1 MMHFRSYGFTHSP
14 AHVPKQL
21 TSWGWHHPIGVA
33 GSTRERL
40 AIAMSVGAMGTL
52 GFSVTAPLL
61 PDLATAFG
69 VSRGSIGWV
78 QAAVSVAGVLLSA
91 IIGYLADRLGR
102 RRVVLASLVLFTV
115 FGTAGFWARS
125 FEGLIAVR
133 VLQGIGTSGL
143 LGLGIVMVSDLF
155 EGPARTRAMGFN
167 LTAVT
172 SVAMLGPLASGFLA
186 NGGVFRPFLIF
197 LVGVPLL
204 MWASR
209 LPSDPTKDVE
219 SPLRHAG
226 AAYVALRQ
234 GGQLGDFGGILF
246 VTFAATVLQH
256 GFGFTNT
263 PLFLDSEFG
272 VGPSGRGVIIATFQF
287 GTVLAAFQIGRL
299 RARAGGD
306 RLVGTGFVLTAIGM
320 AVAALAPGP
329 WAVAL
334 GLGLTGVGFGLFVP
348 LAQDRAATVGGNL
361 FRGLTVLTW
370 VTIVRSAQVVGP
382 PTASFF
388 NQAIGARP
396 TFGIAA
402 AVMAVAA
409 VTWRRVRRAVRA
421 RSAAHHLASP
431 AT

>member
-1 MMHFRSYGFTHSP
+1 
-14 AHVPKQL
+14 
-21 TSWGWHHPIGVA
+21 
-33 GSTRERL
+33 
-40 AIAMSVGAMGTL
+40 MSVGAMGTL

-69 VSRGSIGWV
+69 VSRGVIGWV

-91 IIGYLADRLGR
+91 LIGYLADRLGR
-102 RRVVLASLVLFTV
+102 RRVVLASLLLFTV
-115 FGTAGFWARS
+115 FGCAGFLTRT

-172 SVAMLGPLASGFLA
+172 TVAMLGPLASGFIA
-186 NGGVFRPFLIF
+186 GGGVFRSFLIF
-197 LVGVPLL
+197 LIGVPLL
-204 MWASR
+204 VWASR
-209 LPSDPTKDVE
+209 LPSDPTKDVD
-219 SPLRHAG
+219 SPIRHAG
-226 AAYVALRQ
+226 AALAALRK
-234 GGQLGDFGGILF
+234 GGQIRDFGGILL

-272 VGPSGRGVIIATFQF
+272 VGPSGRGVIIAMFQF
-287 GTVLAAFQIGRL
+287 GTVLAAVQIGRL
-299 RARAGGD
+299 RARAGGS
-306 RLVGTGFVLTAIGM
+306 RLVGAGFVLTALGM
-320 AVAALAPGP
+320 AGAALAPAP
-329 WAVAL
+329 WAVAV

-348 LAQDRAATVGGNL
+348 LAQDRAATMGGAL
-361 FRGLTVLTW
+361 FRGLTVLIW

-388 NQAIGARP
+388 NEAIGARP

-402 AVMAVAA
+402 GVMAVAA
-409 VTWRRVRRAVRA
+409 VTWRPARRRI
-421 RSAAHHLASP
+421 RHLASP
-431 AT
+431 AR

>member
-1 MMHFRSYGFTHSP
+1 MAPLQHP
-14 AHVPKQL
+14 QL
-21 TSWGWHHPIGVA
+21 TRRWRWDHPVGIA
-33 GSTRERL
+33 GSSRERL

-78 QAAVSVAGVLLSA
+78 QAAVSIAGVLLSA

-102 RRVVLASLVLFTV
+102 RRVVLVSLLLFTV
-115 FGTAGFWARS
+115 FGCAGFLTRT
-125 FEGLIAVR
+125 FEGLIAMR
-133 VLQGIGTSGL
+133 VLQGVGTSGL
-143 LGLGIVMVSDLF
+143 LGLGIVMVSDLY
-155 EGPARTRAMGFN
+155 EGPARTKAMGFN

-172 SVAMLGPLASGFLA
+172 TVAMVGPLASGFIA
-186 NGGVFRPFLIF
+186 GGGVFRPFLIF
-197 LVGVPLL
+197 LIGVPLL
-204 MWASR
+204 VWASR
-209 LPSDPTKDVE
+209 LPSDPTKNVE
-219 SPLRHAG
+219 SPVRHAG
-226 AAYVALRQ
+226 AAFAALRQ
-234 GGQLGDFGGILF
+234 GGQLGDFGGILL

-272 VGPSGRGVIIATFQF
+272 VGPSGRGVIIAMFQF
-287 GTVLAAFQIGRL
+287 GTVLAAVQIGRL
-299 RARAGGD
+299 RTRASGS
-306 RLVGTGFVLTAIGM
+306 RLVGSGFVLTTLGM
-320 AVAALAPGP
+320 AVAALAPDP
-329 WAVAL
+329 WVVAV

-348 LAQDRAATVGGNL
+348 LAQDRAATMGGTL

-388 NQAIGARP
+388 NEAIGASP

-402 AVMAVAA
+402 AVMAIAA
-409 VTWRRVRRAVRA
+409 ATWQPA
-421 RSAAHHLASP
+421 RNRIRHLGSP

>member
-1 MMHFRSYGFTHSP
+1 MASLHHP
-14 AHVPKQL
+14 QL
-21 TSWGWHHPIGVA
+21 TRRWSWDHPVGIA
-33 GSTRERL
+33 GSSRERL

-78 QAAVSVAGVLLSA
+78 QAAVSIAGVLLSA
-91 IIGYLADRLGR
+91 LIGYLADRLGR
-102 RRVVLASLVLFTV
+102 RRVVLASLLLFTV
-115 FGTAGFWARS
+115 FGCAGFLTRT

-143 LGLGIVMVSDLF
+143 LGLGIVMVSDLY
-155 EGPARTRAMGFN
+155 EGPARTKAMGFN

-172 SVAMLGPLASGFLA
+172 TVAMLGPLASGFIA
-186 NGGVFRPFLIF
+186 GGGVFRPFLIF
-197 LVGVPLL
+197 LIGVPLL
-204 MWASR
+204 VWASR

-226 AAYVALRQ
+226 AAFAALRQ
-234 GGQLGDFGGILF
+234 GGQIGDFAGILL

-272 VGPSGRGVIIATFQF
+272 VGPSGRGVIIAMFQF
-287 GTVLAAFQIGRL
+287 GTVLAAVQIGRL
-299 RARAGGD
+299 RARASGS
-306 RLVGTGFVLTAIGM
+306 RLVGTGFVLTALGM
-320 AVAALAPGP
+320 GVAALAPEP
-329 WAVAL
+329 WAVAV

-348 LAQDRAATVGGNL
+348 LAQDRAATVGGTL

-388 NQAIGARP
+388 NEAIGARP

-402 AVMAVAA
+402 VVMAVAA
-409 VTWRRVRRAVRA
+409 ATWRPARRRI
-421 RSAAHHLASP
+421 RHLGSP

>member
-1 MMHFRSYGFTHSP
+1 MASVHHP
-14 AHVPKQL
+14 QL
-21 TSWGWHHPIGVA
+21 TRRWTWDHPVGV
-33 GSTRERL
+33 SRSNRERL

-78 QAAVSVAGVLLSA
+78 QAAVSIAGVLLSA
-91 IIGYLADRLGR
+91 LIGYLADRLGR
-102 RRVVLASLVLFTV
+102 RRVVLASLLLFTV
-115 FGTAGFWARS
+115 FGCAGFLTRT
-125 FEGLIAVR
+125 FEGLITVR

-155 EGPARTRAMGFN
+155 EGPARTKAMGFN

-172 SVAMLGPLASGFLA
+172 TVAMLGPLASGFIA
-186 NGGVFRPFLIF
+186 GGGVFRPFLIF
-197 LVGVPLL
+197 LIGVPLL
-204 MWASR
+204 VWASR
-209 LPSDPTKDVE
+209 LPGDPARDVE
-219 SPLRHAG
+219 SPIRHAG
-226 AAYVALRQ
+226 AAFAALRQ
-234 GGQLGDFGGILF
+234 GGQIGDFAGILF

-263 PLFLDSEFG
+263 PLFLDFEFG
-272 VGPSGRGVIIATFQF
+272 VGPSGRGVIIAMFQF
-287 GTVLAAFQIGRL
+287 GTVLAAVQIGRL
-299 RARAGGD
+299 RARASGS
-306 RLVGTGFVLTAIGM
+306 RLVGGGFALTAVGM
-320 AVAALAPGP
+320 AAAALAPDP
-329 WAVAL
+329 WAVAV

-348 LAQDRAATVGGNL
+348 LAQDRAATMGGTL
-361 FRGLTVLTW
+361 YRGLTVLTW

-388 NQAIGARP
+388 NEAIGARP

-409 VTWRRVRRAVRA
+409 LAWQPARRRIR
-421 RSAAHHLASP
+421 HLGSP

>member
-1 MMHFRSYGFTHSP
+1 MASLHHP
-14 AHVPKQL
+14 QL
-21 TSWGWHHPIGVA
+21 TRRWSWDHPVGVA
-33 GSTRERL
+33 GSSRERL

-78 QAAVSVAGVLLSA
+78 QAAVSIAGVLLSA
-91 IIGYLADRLGR
+91 LIGYLADRLGR
-102 RRVVLASLVLFTV
+102 RRVVLASLLLFTV
-115 FGTAGFWARS
+115 FGCAGFLTRT

-143 LGLGIVMVSDLF
+143 LGLGIVMVSDLY
-155 EGPARTRAMGFN
+155 EGPARTKAMGFN

-172 SVAMLGPLASGFLA
+172 TVAMLGPLASGFIA
-186 NGGVFRPFLIF
+186 GGGVFRPFLIF
-197 LVGVPLL
+197 LIGVPLL
-204 MWASR
+204 VWASR

-226 AAYVALRQ
+226 AAFAALRQ
-234 GGQLGDFGGILF
+234 GGQIGDFAGILL

-272 VGPSGRGVIIATFQF
+272 VGPSGRGVIIAMFQF
-287 GTVLAAFQIGRL
+287 GTVLAAVQIGRL
-299 RARAGGD
+299 RARASGS
-306 RLVGTGFVLTAIGM
+306 RLVGTGFVLTALGM
-320 AVAALAPGP
+320 GVAALAPEP
-329 WAVAL
+329 WAVAV

-348 LAQDRAATVGGNL
+348 LAQDRAATVGGTL

-388 NQAIGARP
+388 NEAIGARP

-402 AVMAVAA
+402 VVMAVAA
-409 VTWRRVRRAVRA
+409 ATWRPARRRI
-421 RSAAHHLASP
+421 RHLGSP

>member
-1 MMHFRSYGFTHSP
+1 MASP
-14 AHVPKQL
+14 LHPQL
-21 TSWGWHHPIGVA
+21 TRRWSWGHPVGVA
-33 GSTRERL
+33 GSNRERL

-78 QAAVSVAGVLLSA
+78 QAAVSIAGVLLSA
-91 IIGYLADRLGR
+91 VIGYLADRLGR
-102 RRVVLASLVLFTV
+102 RRVVLTSLVLFTV
-115 FGTAGFWARS
+115 FGCAGFLTRT
-125 FEGLIAVR
+125 FEGLIAMR

-172 SVAMLGPLASGFLA
+172 TVGMLGPLASGFIA
-186 NGGVFRPFLIF
+186 GGGVFRPFLIF
-197 LVGVPLL
+197 LIGVPLL
-204 MWASR
+204 VWASR
-209 LPSDPTKDVE
+209 LPSDPTKNVE
-219 SPLRHAG
+219 SPIRHAG
-226 AAYVALRQ
+226 AAFAALRQ
-234 GGQLGDFGGILF
+234 GGQIGDFGGILL

-272 VGPSGRGVIIATFQF
+272 VGPAGRGVIIAMFQF
-287 GTVLAAFQIGRL
+287 GTVLAAVQIGRL
-299 RARAGGD
+299 RARASGS
-306 RLVGTGFVLTAIGM
+306 RLVGAGFVLTALGM
-320 AVAALAPGP
+320 AVAALAPDP
-329 WAVAL
+329 WAVAV

-348 LAQDRAATVGGNL
+348 LAQDRAATMGGAL

-388 NQAIGARP
+388 NESIGARA

-402 AVMAVAA
+402 AVMAIAA
-409 VTWRRVRRAVRA
+409 VTWRPARRRI
-421 RSAAHHLASP
+421 RHLGSP

>member
-1 MMHFRSYGFTHSP
+1 MASP
-14 AHVPKQL
+14 HHPQL
-21 TSWGWHHPIGVA
+21 TRRWSWDHPVGVA
-33 GSTRERL
+33 GSSRERL

-78 QAAVSVAGVLLSA
+78 QAAVSIAGVLLSA
-91 IIGYLADRLGR
+91 LIGYLADRLGR
-102 RRVVLASLVLFTV
+102 RRVVLASLLLFTV
-115 FGTAGFWARS
+115 FGCAGFLTRT

-143 LGLGIVMVSDLF
+143 LGLGIVMVSDLY
-155 EGPARTRAMGFN
+155 EGPARTKAMGFN

-172 SVAMLGPLASGFLA
+172 TVAMLGPLASGFIA
-186 NGGVFRPFLIF
+186 GGGVFRPFLIF
-197 LVGVPLL
+197 LIGVPLL
-204 MWASR
+204 VWASR

-226 AAYVALRQ
+226 AAFAALRQ
-234 GGQLGDFGGILF
+234 GGQIGDFAGILL

-272 VGPSGRGVIIATFQF
+272 VGPSGRGVIIAMFQF
-287 GTVLAAFQIGRL
+287 GTVLAAVQIGRL
-299 RARAGGD
+299 RARASGS
-306 RLVGTGFVLTAIGM
+306 RLVGTGFVLTALGM
-320 AVAALAPGP
+320 GVAALAPEP
-329 WAVAL
+329 WAVAV

-348 LAQDRAATVGGNL
+348 LAQDRAATVGGTL

-388 NQAIGARP
+388 NEAIGARP

-402 AVMAVAA
+402 VVMAVAA
-409 VTWRRVRRAVRA
+409 ATWRPARRRI
-421 RSAAHHLASP
+421 RHLGSP

>member
-1 MMHFRSYGFTHSP
+1 MASLHHP
-14 AHVPKQL
+14 QL
-21 TSWGWHHPIGVA
+21 TRRWSWDHPVGVA
-33 GSTRERL
+33 GSSRERL

-78 QAAVSVAGVLLSA
+78 QAAVSIAGVLLSA
-91 IIGYLADRLGR
+91 LIGYLADRLGR
-102 RRVVLASLVLFTV
+102 RRVVLASLLLFTV
-115 FGTAGFWARS
+115 FGCAGFLTRT

-143 LGLGIVMVSDLF
+143 LGLGIVMVSDLY
-155 EGPARTRAMGFN
+155 EGPARTKAMGFN

-172 SVAMLGPLASGFLA
+172 TVAMLGPLASGFIA
-186 NGGVFRPFLIF
+186 GGGVFRPFLIF
-197 LVGVPLL
+197 LIGVPLL
-204 MWASR
+204 VWASR

-219 SPLRHAG
+219 SPIRHAG
-226 AAYVALRQ
+226 AAFAALRR
-234 GGQLGDFGGILF
+234 GGELGDFAGILL

-272 VGPSGRGVIIATFQF
+272 VGPSGRGVIIAMFQF
-287 GTVLAAFQIGRL
+287 GTVVAAVQIGRL
-299 RARAGGD
+299 RARASGS
-306 RLVGTGFVLTAIGM
+306 RLVGTGFVLTSLGM

-329 WAVAL
+329 WAVAV

-348 LAQDRAATVGGNL
+348 LAQDRAATAGGTL

-388 NQAIGARP
+388 NEAIGARP

-409 VTWRRVRRAVRA
+409 ATWRPARRRI
-421 RSAAHHLASP
+421 RHLGSP

>member
-1 MMHFRSYGFTHSP
+1 MASP
-14 AHVPKQL
+14 LHPQL
-21 TSWGWHHPIGVA
+21 TRRWSWDHPVGVA
-33 GSTRERL
+33 GSNRERL

-78 QAAVSVAGVLLSA
+78 QAAVSIAGVLLSA
-91 IIGYLADRLGR
+91 VIGYLADRLGR
-102 RRVVLASLVLFTV
+102 RRVVLTSLLLFTV
-115 FGTAGFWARS
+115 FGCAGFLTRT

-143 LGLGIVMVSDLF
+143 LGLGIVMVSDLY

-172 SVAMLGPLASGFLA
+172 SVAMLGPLASGFIA
-186 NGGVFRPFLIF
+186 GGGVFRPFLIF
-197 LVGVPLL
+197 LIGVPLFV
-204 MWASR
+204 WASR
-209 LPSDPTKDVE
+209 LPSDPTKNVE
-219 SPLRHAG
+219 PPIRHAG
-226 AAYVALRQ
+226 AAFAALRQ
-234 GGQLGDFGGILF
+234 GGQIGDFGGILL

-272 VGPSGRGVIIATFQF
+272 VGPSGRGVIIAMFQF
-287 GTVLAAFQIGRL
+287 GTVLAAVQIGRL
-299 RARAGGD
+299 RARASGS
-306 RLVGTGFVLTAIGM
+306 RLVGAGFVLTALGM
-320 AVAALAPGP
+320 AVAALAPDP
-329 WAVAL
+329 WAVAV

-348 LAQDRAATVGGNL
+348 LAQDRAATMGGAL

-388 NQAIGARP
+388 NESIGARA

-402 AVMAVAA
+402 AVMAIAA
-409 VTWRRVRRAVRA
+409 VTWRPARRRI
-421 RSAAHHLASP
+421 RHLGSP

>member
-1 MMHFRSYGFTHSP
+1 
-14 AHVPKQL
+14 
-21 TSWGWHHPIGVA
+21 
-33 GSTRERL
+33 
-40 AIAMSVGAMGTL
+40 
-52 GFSVTAPLL
+52 
-61 PDLATAFG
+61 
-69 VSRGSIGWV
+69 VSI
-78 QAAVSVAGVLLSA
+78 AGVLLSA
-91 IIGYLADRLGR
+91 LIGYLADRLGR
-102 RRVVLASLVLFTV
+102 RRVVLASLLLFTV
-115 FGTAGFWARS
+115 FGCAGFLTRT

-143 LGLGIVMVSDLF
+143 LGLGIVMVSDLY
-155 EGPARTRAMGFN
+155 EGPARTKAMGFN

-172 SVAMLGPLASGFLA
+172 TVAMLGPLASGFIA
-186 NGGVFRPFLIF
+186 GGGVFRPFLIF
-197 LVGVPLL
+197 LIGVPLL
-204 MWASR
+204 VWASR

-226 AAYVALRQ
+226 AAFAALRQ
-234 GGQLGDFGGILF
+234 GGQIGDFAGILL

-272 VGPSGRGVIIATFQF
+272 VGPSGRGVIIAMFQF
-287 GTVLAAFQIGRL
+287 GTVLAAVQIGRL
-299 RARAGGD
+299 RARASGS
-306 RLVGTGFVLTAIGM
+306 RLVGTGFVLTALGM
-320 AVAALAPGP
+320 GVAALAPEP
-329 WAVAL
+329 WAVAV

-348 LAQDRAATVGGNL
+348 LAQDRAATVGGTL

-388 NQAIGARP
+388 NEAIGARP

-402 AVMAVAA
+402 VVMAVAA
-409 VTWRRVRRAVRA
+409 ATWRPARRRI
-421 RSAAHHLASP
+421 RHLGSP